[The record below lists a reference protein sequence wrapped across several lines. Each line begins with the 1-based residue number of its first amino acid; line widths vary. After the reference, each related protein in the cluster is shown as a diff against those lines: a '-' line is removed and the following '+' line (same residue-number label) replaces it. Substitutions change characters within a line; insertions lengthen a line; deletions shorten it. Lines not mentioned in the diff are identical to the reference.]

1 MVPSCG
7 GITDSAVRN
16 PVRLMQIA
24 DGERIRMNHV
34 PFKLLLFD

>member
-24 DGERIRMNHV
+24 DGTERMNHV